1 MKLTLKRKTFLPDR
15 TLGKLY
21 IDGEYFCETLEDA
34 KRDKK
39 IAGET
44 CIKAGEYSIIV
55 RMSISFKN
63 NRLMPFLQN
72 VPEFNGVAIHSGN
85 TPADTQGCVLVGK
98 YIDANND
105 LRVSRTFEN
114 ELVEILQK
122 NKGPH
127 SIEIIDDEANKRR

>member
-1 MKLTLKRKTFLPDR
+1 MRLTLKRKTFLPDR

-44 CIKAGEYSIIV
+44 CIKAGEYGVIV
-55 RMSISFKN
+55 DMSKRFG
-63 NRLMPFLQN
+63 RLLPLLQN
-72 VPEFNGVAIHSGN
+72 VPEFSGVRIHSGN

-122 NKGPH
+122 NKRPH